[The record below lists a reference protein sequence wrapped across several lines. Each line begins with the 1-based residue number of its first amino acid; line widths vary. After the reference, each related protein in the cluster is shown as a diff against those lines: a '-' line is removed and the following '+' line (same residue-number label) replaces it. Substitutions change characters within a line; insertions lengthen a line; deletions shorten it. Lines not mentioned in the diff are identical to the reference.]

1 MEERDFRIYR
11 SKRDLRNA
19 LLSLLKEEAFEKIS
33 VKDICDYAHINK
45 MTFYRH
51 YDDKY
56 DLLNDATN
64 SIAEEIYKKCA
75 SSLVKNQASS
85 LCETCALISGEVI
98 EECFNRKEEILS
110 VIDSNNS
117 LGSEVLNGT
126 IENIVNR
133 LLDELSRVYNIKY
146 KRDYVSTFI
155 VGGYSALVAKLLRG
169 KRLPKEQIV
178 KGFMNIYKDAIASN
192 LIINR

>member
-1 MEERDFRIYR
+1 MEEHDFRIYR

-19 LLSLLKEEAFEKIS
+19 LLTLLKEEPFEKIS
-33 VKDICDYAHINK
+33 VKDICDSAHINK

-56 DLLNDATN
+56 DLLNDVVN
-64 SIAEEIYKKCA
+64 SIADEIYKKCA
-75 SSLVKNQASS
+75 SSLARNQATS

-110 VIDSNNS
+110 IIDSNNS

-133 LLDELSRVYNIKY
+133 LIDELSNVYHIKY
-146 KRDYVSTFI
+146 RKDYVSAFI
-155 VGGYSALVAKLLRG
+155 VGGYSALIAKLLRG
-169 KRLPKEQIV
+169 KRLTKEQIE
-178 KGFMNIYKDAIASN
+178 KGFIGIYNDAVASN

>member
-1 MEERDFRIYR
+1 MEEHDFRIYR

-19 LLSLLKEEAFEKIS
+19 LLSLLKEESFEKIS
-33 VKDICDYAHINK
+33 VREVCDYAHINK

-56 DLLNDATN
+56 DLLNDVAN

-75 SSLVKNQASS
+75 SSLAKNQASS
-85 LCETCALISGEVI
+85 LCEACAFISGEVI

-126 IENIVNR
+126 IESIINR
-133 LLDELSRVYNIKY
+133 LLDELSRVYKIKY
-146 KRDYVSTFI
+146 KKDYVSTFI